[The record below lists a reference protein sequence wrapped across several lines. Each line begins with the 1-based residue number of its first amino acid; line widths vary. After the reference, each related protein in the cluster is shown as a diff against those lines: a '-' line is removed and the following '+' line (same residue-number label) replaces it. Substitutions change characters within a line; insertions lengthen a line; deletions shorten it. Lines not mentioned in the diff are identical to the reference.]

1 MDFEIVNIPSIIPDL
16 LKLCPGIDPRW
27 QEHLEFWEDDE
38 RGEYNDISVIVHSVV
53 DSFTEGNSHFF
64 PGLFNKIEDIINSGH
79 PQQKEIAI
87 LGFLE
92 TLQTVGSNRPYGYK
106 PFERW
111 LGPLS
116 LIEWHNIEKL
126 WQGKSN
132 LMDVIRS
139 EKKQKGT

>member
-1 MDFEIVNIPSIIPDL
+1 MNFEIVNIPSIIPDL

-27 QEHLEFWEDDE
+27 QEHLEFWEGDE
-38 RGEYNDISVIVHSVV
+38 RGEYNDISVIVHFVV
-53 DSFTEGNSHFF
+53 DSFTEDNSLFF
-64 PGLFNKIEDIINSGH
+64 PNLFNKIEDIINTGH
-79 PQQKEIAI
+79 PKQKEIAI

-92 TLQTVGSNRPYGYK
+92 TLQTVASNSPYGYK

-126 WQGKSN
+126 WQGKTS
-132 LMDVIRS
+132 LMDVIRY
-139 EKKQKGT
+139 EKKQKST

>member
-1 MDFEIVNIPSIIPDL
+1 MNFEIVNIPSIIPDL

-27 QEHLEFWEDDE
+27 QAHLEFWEGDE
-38 RGEYNDISVIVHSVV
+38 RGEYNDISVIVHFVV
-53 DSFTEGNSHFF
+53 DSFTEDNSLYF
-64 PGLFNKIEDIINSGH
+64 PDLFNKIEDIINTGH
-79 PQQKEIAI
+79 PKQKEIAI

-92 TLQTVGSNRPYGYK
+92 TLQTVASNRPYGYK

-116 LIEWHNIEKL
+116 LVEWHNIEKL
-126 WQGKSN
+126 WQGKSS